1 MIIVVKSDISKKDY
15 ENIKTYILAK
25 GARLHES
32 EGTEKKILGIIGDK
46 RDLDK
51 YAIEALPGVEKVIS
65 ILEPYKLASRKFHP
79 KNTVVQV
86 MDVNIGGLE
95 PVIMA
100 GPCSVETEKQ
110 IWGIAEEVA
119 ANGGHI
125 LRGGVFKPRTSP
137 YSFQG
142 LGVEGAKWLS
152 EAGHHYNLPVI
163 SEVME
168 INDME
173 TLYPYIDIFQ
183 IGARNMQHFKL
194 LKAAGKS
201 DKPVFLK
208 RGMSATLSE
217 FLMSA
222 EYILSEGNEKVI
234 LCERGIRTFV
244 EFTRNTFDLN
254 IVPMIKNLSHLPIII
269 DPSHATGRTDI
280 IIPITLAG
288 LAAGADGLMV
298 EMHPKPFEAWSDGSQ
313 SLNFIQFRKLL
324 NDWNTIRESI
334 LILRKKKLEEV
345 EQDVSNYSA

>member
-119 ANGGHI
+119 ANGGHV

-324 NDWNTIRESI
+324 KDWNTIRESI